1 MCWSHLHD
9 ISLNAWVIGCSC
21 MCVVCV
27 SVCVL
32 PDHRL
37 WYGLQAGRD
46 LHPLLPL
53 LSPRVREHVEVVRA
67 ELSRVRQLH
76 GRDEVG
82 TKYLHREGGTS
93 VVYMS
98 GQYMSYTGADAFTGH
113 IQASEGGRWHMLFC
127 WSDKH
132 GTIYNFHCW
141 QLIIHE
147 HFSF

>member
-1 MCWSHLHD
+1 
-9 ISLNAWVIGCSC
+9 

-98 GQYMSYTGADAFTGH
+98 G
-113 IQASEGGRWHMLFC
+113 
-127 WSDKH
+127 
-132 GTIYNFHCW
+132 
-141 QLIIHE
+141 IHWC
-147 HFSF
+147 

>member
-1 MCWSHLHD
+1 
-9 ISLNAWVIGCSC
+9 

-37 WYGLQAGRD
+37 RYGLQAGRD

-53 LSPRVREHVEVVRA
+53 LSPRVREHVEVVWA

-93 VVYMS
+93 VVKC
-98 GQYMSYTGADAFTGH
+98 QIYTGSDAFTGH
-113 IQASEGGRWHMLFC
+113 IYASEGGR
-127 WSDKH
+127 
-132 GTIYNFHCW
+132 
-141 QLIIHE
+141 
-147 HFSF
+147 